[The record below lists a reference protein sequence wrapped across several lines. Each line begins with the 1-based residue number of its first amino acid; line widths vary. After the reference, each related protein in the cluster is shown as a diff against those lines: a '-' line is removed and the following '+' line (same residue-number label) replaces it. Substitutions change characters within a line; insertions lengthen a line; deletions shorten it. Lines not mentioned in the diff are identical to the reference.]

1 MTDDHHA
8 IIAGIVN
15 LFPDHIKVYDL
26 GSLNNL
32 ISGDTS
38 SLLHKHFRE
47 PLSKEIVEKLVWE
60 IANILKDKEQS
71 AVYSFF
77 YRSLCLDSSEAEW
90 FLSSARLN
98 KCDKGLPKEVVIFSY
113 DLQLLGD
120 IKKRLYRVLEN
131 DEFFKEHFNKVSS
144 LTKREKEIIKLLAI
158 GMSNPEI
165 AAAMYISGH
174 TVNTHRK
181 SINNKLVVKSIAGL
195 MKFADVFELTTGDH
209 TA

>member
-8 IIAGIVN
+8 IIAGMLN
-15 LFPDHIKVYDL
+15 LFPGQIKVYDL
-26 GSLNNL
+26 GSLKTL
-32 ISGDTS
+32 VSGDTS

-47 PLSKEIVEKLVWE
+47 PLSKEIVNKLVWE
-60 IANILKDKEQS
+60 IAGFLNDKEQS

-77 YRSLCLDSSEAEW
+77 YRSLSLDSSEAEW

-98 KCDKGLPKEVVIFSY
+98 KCDKGLPKEVIIFSY
-113 DLQLLGD
+113 DLQLFGD

-131 DEFFKEHFNKVSS
+131 DEFFKVHFNKVAS
-144 LTKREKEIIKLLAI
+144 LTKREKEIIQLLAT

-165 AAAMYISGH
+165 ATVLYISIH

-181 SINNKLVVKSIAGL
+181 NINDKLVIKSIAGL
-195 MKFADVFELTTGDH
+195 LKFAEVFELTTGDH
-209 TA
+209 AI